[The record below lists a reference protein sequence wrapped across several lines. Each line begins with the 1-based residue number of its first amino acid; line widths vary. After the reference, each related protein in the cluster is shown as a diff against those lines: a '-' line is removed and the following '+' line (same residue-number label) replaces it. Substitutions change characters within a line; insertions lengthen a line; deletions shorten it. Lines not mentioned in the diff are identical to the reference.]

1 MTLRPTRRT
10 VAFGGIAGVTAAVL
24 GWRSTRA
31 AAPAPLAR
39 IGAIPQGR
47 EVPLSLVAA
56 ERSVTL
62 PAFGGRA
69 MPLMSFFEGDLFPH
83 VVRIR
88 RGDTLVTTLD
98 NQLPAWAEEMSVHWH
113 GLRIPNAED
122 GVPYLTQAPVPPGG
136 TYGYRFTPPD
146 TGTFWFHT
154 HCNTAETIGRGLLGV
169 LIVEGDETVPYD
181 ADVLVCL
188 KDWRIS
194 ADGAFLPF
202 LTDEGAARA
211 GSFGTVRSA
220 NGEAALSLDL
230 PAGGDCRLR
239 LINVDPTRIPE
250 IGVEGAEAA
259 IVAIDGV
266 AVPPFP
272 LKSWRLGPAMRLDL
286 VVRAPADGGEA
297 RLVDYHA
304 PQPVTL
310 ATLKGTGEVRGTTPF
325 DSAPLLMADLAEPDL
340 ANALPLSLTFSAT
353 ATGSSVAELAD
364 DTTAPPLGPLCVT
377 NRSFWAINKAPWP
390 DGGHAR
396 LPPPLLTLERGRTY
410 RLTLHNVTPHPH
422 PIHIH
427 GHFFRVLSS
436 SRREIVPHWADTV
449 LLTPKERLE
458 VALVAD
464 NPGDWMLHCH
474 IIEHQETGMMGFV
487 RVT

>member
-1 MTLRPTRRT
+1 MTPTRRT
-10 VAFGGIAGVTAAVL
+10 IALGGLAGVTATVL

-31 AAPAPLAR
+31 AAPAPLTR
-39 IGAIPQGR
+39 VGALPAGR
-47 EVPLSLVAA
+47 AVPLSLVAA
-56 ERSVTL
+56 ERTVAL

-69 MPLMSFFEGDLFPH
+69 MPLMTFFEGDAFPH

-98 NQLPAWAEEMSVHWH
+98 NRLPAWAEEMSVHWH

-122 GVPYLTQAPVPPGG
+122 GVPYLTQKPVPPGG
-136 TYGYRFTPPD
+136 TYGYRFVPPD
-146 TGTFWFHT
+146 AGTFWFHT
-154 HCNTAETIGRGLLGV
+154 HCNTAETLGRGLLGV

-188 KDWRIS
+188 KDWRIGE
-194 ADGAFLPF
+194 DGTFLPF

-220 NGEAALSLDL
+220 NGENAPHLDL
-230 PAGGDCRLR
+230 PAGGDCRIR
-239 LINVDPTRIPE
+239 LLNVDPTRIPE

-286 VVRAPADGGEA
+286 VVRAPVAGGEA
-297 RLVDYHA
+297 RIVDYHA

-310 ATLKGTGEVRGTTPF
+310 ATLVGAGETRRTAAF
-325 DSAPLLMADLAEPDL
+325 DPAPLLVADLAEPDL
-340 ANALPLSLTFSAT
+340 GNALPLALTFSAT
-353 ATGSSVAELAD
+353 ATGSSVAEIAG
-364 DTTAPPLGPLCVT
+364 DTEVPPLGQLCVT
-377 NRSFWAINKAPWP
+377 DRSFWAINKAPWP
-390 DGGHAR
+390 DSGHAR
-396 LPPPLLTLERGRTY
+396 LPPPLAVLERGRTY

>member
-1 MTLRPTRRT
+1 MMLRPTRRS
-10 VAFGGIAGVTAAVL
+10 VVLGGLAGLTATIL

-31 AAPAPLAR
+31 AGPPPLAR
-39 IGAIPQGR
+39 VGVMPQGR

-69 MPLMSFFEGDLFPH
+69 MPLMTFFEGDAFPQ

-98 NQLPAWAEEMSVHWH
+98 NRLPAWAEEMSVHWH

-122 GVPYLTQAPVPPGG
+122 GVPYLTQKPVPPGG
-136 TYGYRFTPPD
+136 TYGYRFAPPD
-146 TGTFWFHT
+146 AGTFWFHT
-154 HCNTAETIGRGLLGV
+154 HCNTAETLGRGLLGV
-169 LIVEGDETVPYD
+169 LIAEGDETVPYD

-188 KDWRIS
+188 KDWRIGE
-194 ADGAFLPF
+194 DGAFLPF

-220 NGEAALSLDL
+220 NGEAALRIDL

-239 LINVDPTRIPE
+239 VLNVDPTRIPE

-259 IVAIDGV
+259 VVAIDGV

-272 LKSWRLGPAMRLDL
+272 LRSWRLGPAMRLDL
-286 VVRAPADGGEA
+286 VVRAPAAGREA

-310 ATLKGTGEVRGTTPF
+310 ATLSGTGDTRRTGTFQP
-325 DSAPLLMADLAEPDL
+325 APLLMADLAEPDL
-340 ANALPLSLTFSAT
+340 ANALPLTLTFSAT
-353 ATGSSVAELAD
+353 ATGASVAEIAGD
-364 DTTAPPLGPLCVT
+364 AEAPPLGPLCVT
-377 NRSFWAINKAPWP
+377 DRSFWAINREPWP

-396 LPPPLLTLERGRTY
+396 LPPPLAVLERGRTY

-487 RVT
+487 RVM

>member
-1 MTLRPTRRT
+1 MTPTRRT
-10 VAFGGIAGVTAAVL
+10 VALGGLAGVTATVL
-24 GWRSTRA
+24 AWRGSRA
-31 AAPAPLAR
+31 AETPASLAR
-39 IGAIPQGR
+39 VGAPTAGR
-47 EVPLSLVAA
+47 EVPLSLIAA
-56 ERSVTL
+56 ERPVAL
-62 PAFGGRA
+62 PAFGARA
-69 MPLMSFFEGDLFPH
+69 MPLLTFFEGDAFPH
-83 VVRIR
+83 VVRLG
-88 RGDTLVTTLD
+88 RGDTLVTTLE
-98 NQLPAWAEEMSVHWH
+98 NRLPPGLEEMSVHWH

-122 GVPYLTQAPVPPGG
+122 GVPYLTQRPVPVGER
-136 TYGYRFTPPD
+136 YGYRFAPPD
-146 TGTFWFHT
+146 AGTFWFHT

-169 LIVEGDETVPYD
+169 LVVEGDETEPYD
-181 ADVLVCL
+181 ADVLLCL
-188 KDWRIS
+188 KDWRIGD
-194 ADGAFLPF
+194 DGAFLPF

-220 NGEAALSLDL
+220 NGDPAPRIPL

-239 LINVDPTRIPE
+239 LLNVDPTRIPE

-266 AVPPFP
+266 AVPPVP
-272 LKSWRLGPAMRLDL
+272 LRSWRLGPAMRLDL

-310 ATLKGTGEVRGTTPF
+310 ATLAGTGETRRTTAFQP
-325 DSAPLLMADLAEPDL
+325 APLLMADLAEPDL
-340 ANALPLSLTFSAT
+340 PNALPLTLTFSAT
-353 ATGSSVAELAD
+353 ATGLSVAEIAD
-364 DTTAPPLGPLCVT
+364 DTASPPLGPLCVT
-377 NRSFWAINKAPWP
+377 RRSFWAINKAPWP
-390 DGGHAR
+390 DGGHAV
-396 LPPPLLTLERGRTY
+396 LPPPLATLERGRTY

-436 SRREIVPHWADTV
+436 TRREVMPHWADTV

-458 VALVAD
+458 LALVAD